1 MEPGGSAGPEL
12 RTFLLGTRRYSYT
25 YEHSP
30 IKYMYIHPTSINT
43 FERLGRVYLEIH
55 EVSHQERFTV
65 NRGVAYH

>member
-1 MEPGGSAGPEL
+1 
-12 RTFLLGTRRYSYT
+12 LGTRRYSYT

-43 FERLGRVYLEIH
+43 FERLGRLYLVIH

-65 NRGVAYH
+65 DRDVAYH